1 MSFISNVSYPTNGI
15 IGTIGG
21 AVANNGQQWRQFEN
35 QVGQDQFEIIDN
47 VFARTL
53 NTMGPKPCFIE
64 QQQQHHQQQQ
74 VMGASFGLC
83 PRKYRIICE
92 EGCFVPS
99 SVRIAIVEGRYVHIK
114 GTVEKKIESA
124 TSFFVSSKEFTK
136 VYQLPA
142 YVLPT
147 KYTMFFT
154 QHGHLVV
161 EFPIMETTES
171 VYPRCNTT
179 TQYNGADAYTHAES
193 VDVTVG
199 MVVKG
204 SMRPVSPV
212 DYLSGAVVAPRF
224 FEQSKYGMCQNNW
237 EQQQQQPSK
246 IGYKKFGGF

>member
-1 MSFISNVSYPTNGI
+1 MSYVSYPTNGI

-21 AVANNGQQWRQFEN
+21 AVANNGQWRQFEN

-64 QQQQHHQQQQ
+64 QQQQQQQ

-99 SVRIAIVEGRYVHIK
+99 TVRIAIVEGRYVHIK
-114 GTVEKKIESA
+114 GTVEKKIEST

-147 KYTMFFT
+147 KYNVFFT

-204 SMRPVSPV
+204 SMSPLRPV
-212 DYLSGAVVAPRF
+212 DLLSGAVAGPRF

-237 EQQQQQPSK
+237 EQQQQQQPSR